1 MAQSNVNP
9 HIRDNNSPLS
19 TLALQ
24 ALRRYGDF
32 NSGSVDGDVMGMF
45 VEFANMIIDEVRMH
59 PYYDGVDINYYQ
71 SATDVRNIDD
81 QIIIDGLLYHY
92 AAQQGSEKLQIYT
105 PQFQRILNQQ
115 MWAKYN
121 GNTKLQLRTVDGGTN
136 PRNINGA
143 KTNTKNGTVSY

>member
-59 PYYDGVDINYYQ
+59 PY
-71 SATDVRNIDD
+71 
-81 QIIIDGLLYHY
+81 
-92 AAQQGSEKLQIYT
+92 
-105 PQFQRILNQQ
+105 F
-115 MWAKYN
+115 
-121 GNTKLQLRTVDGGTN
+121 
-136 PRNINGA
+136 
-143 KTNTKNGTVSY
+143 

>member
-9 HIRDNNSPLS
+9 HIRDGNSPLS

-59 PYYDGVDINYYQ
+59 PYHDNVAIDYYQ
-71 SATDVRNIDD
+71 SATDVRSIDD
-81 QIIIDGLLYHY
+81 QIIIAGLLYHY
-92 AAQQGSEKLQIYT
+92 AAQQGSDKLQIYP

-115 MWAKYN
+115 MWNKFN

-136 PRNINGA
+136 KRNINGA
-143 KTNTKNGTVSY
+143 ITSTKNGTVSY